1 MLGGKN
7 YCLYCNFITNS
18 WQGGQSS
25 TIETMESI
33 KNTYR
38 ARRGKRKSRNGA
50 KSKRGGIPW
59 RVDISER
66 PAIADQKTEI
76 GHWESDTMIGGNH
89 LGVLVT
95 YMDKASKFLVAG
107 LAKNKTASEI
117 NRVTEKLFQEIHPDK
132 KKPLLVTR
140 LKNFVDIK
148 S

>member
-1 MLGGKN
+1 M
-7 YCLYCNFITNS
+7 T
-18 WQGGQSS
+18 
-25 TIETMESI
+25 
-33 KNTYR
+33 
-38 ARRGKRKSRNGA
+38 
-50 KSKRGGIPW
+50 W

-132 KKPLLVTR
+132 RKTFTCDKVKEFCGHQELSHTNSPKSDYRSLIPL
-140 LKNFVDIK
+140 NPP
-148 S
+148 